1 MRAKNSRRYKDV
13 VCIIRSSGNTAIHWI
28 FNKFEM
34 VNMID
39 EIKEILKVCVELIST
54 ANELSKLEN
63 GCGVDYSDV
72 ITDLKWSKMTLENRL
87 RTLKSGG

>member
-1 MRAKNSRRYKDV
+1 M
-13 VCIIRSSGNTAIHWI
+13 VCIIRSSDYPIIHWI

-39 EIKEILKVCVELIST
+39 ELREILKVCVELIST
-54 ANELSKLEN
+54 ANELSKVEN

-72 ITDLKWSKMTLENRL
+72 ITDLRWSKMTLENRL
-87 RTLKSGG
+87 QAVKSGG

>member
-1 MRAKNSRRYKDV
+1 M
-13 VCIIRSSGNTAIHWI
+13 VCIIRSSGNPIIHWI

-39 EIKEILKVCVELIST
+39 ELREILMVCVELIST
-54 ANELSKLEN
+54 ANELSKVEN

-87 RTLKSGG
+87 KTLKEGG